1 MSDDPVNLK
10 GIETI
15 YSFSKSNKKS
25 LPPIEKWNPPFCG
38 DIDMTISK
46 SGKWYYMGSEIK
58 RPAMVKLFSGILRL
72 ESDNSYYLVT
82 PVEKVRIQVEDAPFV
97 AVAITKEQSE
107 GMNTVTFRTNLNDEI
122 VLSKENPLSI
132 EIKKND
138 EPSPYIT
145 VRNNLRAL
153 ISRSVFYELVDLA
166 ETIPID
172 GVPYLAIKS
181 KGEIFK
187 IHKVEDLWSKFL
199 NWESFLKGLK

>member
-1 MSDDPVNLK
+1 MSDDPVNFK

-181 KGEIFK
+181 QGEIFK
-187 IHKVEDLWSKFL
+187 IHKVEDL
-199 NWESFLKGLK
+199 

>member
-1 MSDDPVNLK
+1 MILSSLNLHKKNMSDDPVNLK

-97 AVAITKEQSE
+97 AVAITKEQSK

-181 KGEIFK
+181 QGEIFK
-187 IHKVEDLWSKFL
+187 IHKVEDL
-199 NWESFLKGLK
+199 

>member
-132 EIKKND
+132 EIKQNG

-181 KGEIFK
+181 QGEIFK
-187 IHKVEDLWSKFL
+187 IHKVEDL
-199 NWESFLKGLK
+199 

>member
-166 ETIPID
+166 ETILID

-187 IHKVEDLWSKFL
+187 IHKVEDL
-199 NWESFLKGLK
+199 

>member
-122 VLSKENPLSI
+122 VLSKENQLSI

-181 KGEIFK
+181 QGEIFK
-187 IHKVEDLWSKFL
+187 IHKVEDL
-199 NWESFLKGLK
+199 

>member
-15 YSFSKSNKKS
+15 YSFSKSNKQS

-97 AVAITKEQSE
+97 AVAIANEQSE
-107 GMNTVTFRTNLNDEI
+107 GVNTVTFRTNLNDEI

-181 KGEIFK
+181 QGEIFK
-187 IHKVEDLWSKFL
+187 IYKVEDL
-199 NWESFLKGLK
+199 

>member
-107 GMNTVTFRTNLNDEI
+107 GTNTVTFRTNLNDEI

-181 KGEIFK
+181 QGEIFK
-187 IHKVEDLWSKFL
+187 IHKVEDL
-199 NWESFLKGLK
+199 

>member
-97 AVAITKEQSE
+97 AVAITNEQSE
-107 GMNTVTFRTNLNDEI
+107 GINTVTFRTNLNDEI

-181 KGEIFK
+181 QGEIFK
-187 IHKVEDLWSKFL
+187 IYKVEDL
-199 NWESFLKGLK
+199 

>member
-97 AVAITKEQSE
+97 AVAITKERSE
-107 GMNTVTFRTNLNDEI
+107 GVNTVTFRTNLNDEI

-181 KGEIFK
+181 QGEIFK
-187 IHKVEDLWSKFL
+187 IHKVEDL
-199 NWESFLKGLK
+199 

>member
-107 GMNTVTFRTNLNDEI
+107 GMKTVTFRTNLNDEI

-166 ETIPID
+166 ETISID

-181 KGEIFK
+181 QGEIFK
-187 IHKVEDLWSKFL
+187 IHKVEDL
-199 NWESFLKGLK
+199 

>member
-107 GMNTVTFRTNLNDEI
+107 GMKTVTFRTNLNDEI

-166 ETIPID
+166 ETISID

-187 IHKVEDLWSKFL
+187 IHKVEDL
-199 NWESFLKGLK
+199 

>member
-122 VLSKENPLSI
+122 VLSKKNPLSI

-181 KGEIFK
+181 QGEIFK
-187 IHKVEDLWSKFL
+187 IHKVEDL
-199 NWESFLKGLK
+199 

>member
-132 EIKKND
+132 EIKKNN

-166 ETIPID
+166 EEKMINNKKCLTIE
-172 GVPYLAIKS
+172 S
-181 KGEIFK
+181 MGETFN
-187 IHKVEDLWSKFL
+187 IHVVEK
-199 NWESFLKGLK
+199 E

>member
-38 DIDMTISK
+38 DIDMTITK

-181 KGEIFK
+181 QGEIFK
-187 IHKVEDLWSKFL
+187 IHKVEDL
-199 NWESFLKGLK
+199 

>member
-97 AVAITKEQSE
+97 AVAITKEQSD
-107 GMNTVTFRTNLNDEI
+107 GMNLVTFRTNLNDEI

-181 KGEIFK
+181 QGEIFK
-187 IHKVEDLWSKFL
+187 IHKVEDL
-199 NWESFLKGLK
+199 

>member
-97 AVAITKEQSE
+97 AVAITKKQSE
-107 GMNTVTFRTNLNDEI
+107 GTNTVTFRTNLNDEI

-187 IHKVEDLWSKFL
+187 IYKVEDL
-199 NWESFLKGLK
+199 

>member
-72 ESDNSYYLVT
+72 EADNSYYLVT

-107 GMNTVTFRTNLNDEI
+107 GMNSVTFRTNLNDEI

-181 KGEIFK
+181 QGEIFK
-187 IHKVEDLWSKFL
+187 IHKVEDL
-199 NWESFLKGLK
+199 

>member
-166 ETIPID
+166 ETLPID

-181 KGEIFK
+181 QGEIFK
-187 IHKVEDLWSKFL
+187 IHKVEDL
-199 NWESFLKGLK
+199 

>member
-46 SGKWYYMGSEIK
+46 SGKWYYNGSEIK
-58 RPAMVKLFSGILRL
+58 RPAMVKLFSSILRL

-82 PVEKVRIQVEDAPFV
+82 PVEKVRIQVEDAPFI

-181 KGEIFK
+181 QGEIFK
-187 IHKVEDLWSKFL
+187 IHKVEDL
-199 NWESFLKGLK
+199 

>member
-15 YSFSKSNKKS
+15 YSFSKSYKKS

-97 AVAITKEQSE
+97 AVAITKEQSA
-107 GMNTVTFRTNLNDEI
+107 GINTVTFRTNLNDEI
-122 VLSKENPLSI
+122 ILSKENPLSI

-181 KGEIFK
+181 QGEIFK
-187 IHKVEDLWSKFL
+187 IYKVEDL
-199 NWESFLKGLK
+199 

>member
-107 GMNTVTFRTNLNDEI
+107 GINTVTFRTNLNDKI

-166 ETIPID
+166 ETMPID

-181 KGEIFK
+181 QGEIFK
-187 IHKVEDLWSKFL
+187 IHKVEDL
-199 NWESFLKGLK
+199 

>member
-15 YSFSKSNKKS
+15 YSFSNSNKKS

-181 KGEIFK
+181 QGEIFK
-187 IHKVEDLWSKFL
+187 IHKVEDL
-199 NWESFLKGLK
+199 

>member
-166 ETIPID
+166 ETILID

-181 KGEIFK
+181 QGEIFK
-187 IHKVEDLWSKFL
+187 IHKVEDL
-199 NWESFLKGLK
+199 

>member
-38 DIDMTISK
+38 DIDMKISK

-97 AVAITKEQSE
+97 AVAITKEQRE
-107 GMNTVTFRTNLNDEI
+107 EMNTVTFRTNLNDEI

-181 KGEIFK
+181 QGEIFK
-187 IHKVEDLWSKFL
+187 IHKVEDL
-199 NWESFLKGLK
+199 

>member
-1 MSDDPVNLK
+1 MSDDQVNLK

-97 AVAITKEQSE
+97 AVAITNEKSE
-107 GMNTVTFRTNLNDEI
+107 GINTVTFRTNLNDEI

-166 ETIPID
+166 ETISID
-172 GVPYLAIKS
+172 GVLYLAIKS
-181 KGEIFK
+181 QGEIFK
-187 IHKVEDLWSKFL
+187 IHKVEDL
-199 NWESFLKGLK
+199 

>member
-172 GVPYLAIKS
+172 GVLYLAIKS
-181 KGEIFK
+181 QGEIFK
-187 IHKVEDLWSKFL
+187 IHKVEDL
-199 NWESFLKGLK
+199 

>member
-38 DIDMTISK
+38 DNDMIISN

-58 RPAMVKLFSGILRL
+58 RPVMVKLFSGILRL

-181 KGEIFK
+181 QGEIFK
-187 IHKVEDLWSKFL
+187 IHKVEDL
-199 NWESFLKGLK
+199 

>member
-97 AVAITKEQSE
+97 AVAITKEQRE

-153 ISRSVFYELVDLA
+153 ITRSVFYELVDLA

-181 KGEIFK
+181 QGEIFK
-187 IHKVEDLWSKFL
+187 IHKVEDL
-199 NWESFLKGLK
+199 

>member
-97 AVAITKEQSE
+97 AVAVTKEQSE
-107 GMNTVTFRTNLNDEI
+107 GINTLTFRTNLNDEI

-181 KGEIFK
+181 QGEIFK
-187 IHKVEDLWSKFL
+187 IHKVEDL
-199 NWESFLKGLK
+199 

>member
-107 GMNTVTFRTNLNDEI
+107 GMNTVTFWTNLNDEI

-181 KGEIFK
+181 QGEIFK
-187 IHKVEDLWSKFL
+187 IHKVEDL
-199 NWESFLKGLK
+199 

>member
-122 VLSKENPLSI
+122 ILSKENPLSI

-172 GVPYLAIKS
+172 GAPYLAIKS
-181 KGEIFK
+181 QGEIFK
-187 IHKVEDLWSKFL
+187 IHKVEDL
-199 NWESFLKGLK
+199 

>member
-1 MSDDPVNLK
+1 MNDDPVNLK

-181 KGEIFK
+181 QGEIFK
-187 IHKVEDLWSKFL
+187 IHKVEDL
-199 NWESFLKGLK
+199 

>member
-166 ETIPID
+166 EIIPID

-181 KGEIFK
+181 QGEIFK
-187 IHKVEDLWSKFL
+187 IHKVEDL
-199 NWESFLKGLK
+199 

>member
-25 LPPIEKWNPPFCG
+25 PPPIEKWNPPFCG

-181 KGEIFK
+181 QGEIFK
-187 IHKVEDLWSKFL
+187 IHKVEDL
-199 NWESFLKGLK
+199 

>member
-58 RPAMVKLFSGILRL
+58 RPAMVKLFSVILRL

-97 AVAITKEQSE
+97 AVAITKERSE
-107 GMNTVTFRTNLNDEI
+107 GVNTVTFRTNLNDEI

-166 ETIPID
+166 ETILID

-187 IHKVEDLWSKFL
+187 IHKVEDL
-199 NWESFLKGLK
+199 

>member
-107 GMNTVTFRTNLNDEI
+107 GMNKVTFRTNLNDEI

-181 KGEIFK
+181 QGEIFK
-187 IHKVEDLWSKFL
+187 IHKVEDL
-199 NWESFLKGLK
+199 